1 MEPVFQAIII
11 VVIAAAAAATVYK
24 TVPGMSLLLSMA
36 AALLALFLCI
46 GLLEPLAAFFATRS
60 RSAACPAST
69 PARCSSA

>member
-24 TVPGMSLLLSMA
+24 TVPGMSLLLSIA
-36 AALLALFLCI
+36 AALLALLLCI
-46 GLLEPLAAFFATRS
+46 GLLEPLAAFFRS